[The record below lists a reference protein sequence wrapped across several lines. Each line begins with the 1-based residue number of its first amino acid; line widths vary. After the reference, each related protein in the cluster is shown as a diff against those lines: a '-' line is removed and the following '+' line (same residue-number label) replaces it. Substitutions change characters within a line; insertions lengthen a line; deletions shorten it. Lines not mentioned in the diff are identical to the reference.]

1 MISAEA
7 IARQIPDGALIA
19 LPPDHVGAPIAVALE
34 LVRRGARGLR
44 LLGVPQLGLV
54 AEILIAGGCV
64 AEVETAA
71 ISLGEFGIAPCFE
84 KARREGRVAVRES
97 TCPAIHAALQA
108 AEKGVPFLPLR
119 GVIGSDLL
127 RLRPD
132 WKVIDNP
139 FTPGDPILLVPSI
152 QPDIALFHAPF
163 ADQNGHIFIGIRREL
178 ATMAHAA
185 RATFVTVE
193 RIVDQDLLADDQLAA
208 GSLSCLYV
216 NAIAEVPG
224 GARPLGLTGVYAAD
238 TERLAAWVEWARS
251 GRDPLALLRAELAA

>member
-1 MISAEA
+1 MAAEA
-7 IARQIPDGALIA
+7 IARQIADGALIA
-19 LPPDHVGAPIAVALE
+19 LPPDHVGAPVAVAIA

-71 ISLGEFGIAPCFE
+71 VSLGEFGIAPCFE
-84 KARREGRVAVRES
+84 RARREGRVAVRES

-127 RLRPD
+127 QLRPD
-132 WKVIDNP
+132 WKVVDNP
-139 FTPGDPILLVPSI
+139 FAPGDPILLVPAI
-152 QPDIALFHAPF
+152 QPDIALFHVPF
-163 ADQNGHIFIGIRREL
+163 ADRNGHVFIGIRREL

-185 RATFVTVE
+185 ARTLVTVE
-193 RIVDQDLLADDQLAA
+193 RIVEEDLLADDRLAA
-208 GSLSCLYV
+208 GTLSCLYV
-216 NAIAEVPG
+216 DALAEVPG
-224 GARPLGLTGVYAAD
+224 GARPLGLEGAYKAD
-238 TERLAAWVEWARS
+238 PGRIAAWVEAARQ
-251 GRDPLALLRAELAA
+251 GGDPLAVLFAETAA